1 MTINKRVILIRRPEG
16 MPKVSDFA
24 VEEVELP
31 PIAADQVLLEVSH
44 ISIDAFI
51 RTTLAEGAFHGTA
64 ALGGTVTA
72 LGVGRVLESR
82 FAPLAEGDWVVG
94 PTLAQSHALMPGALF
109 NKIDAGVA
117 PPSAYLGI
125 LGMTTGL
132 TAYFGMY
139 AVGKVQAGD
148 TVVVSGAA
156 GAVGTVAS
164 QLAKLKGAT
173 VIGIAGGPA
182 KVSYL
187 VDQIGLDAAIDYR
200 SEDVGGRLD
209 VLAPNGI
216 DVFFDNVGGELLDTV
231 LDRLRTGARVAI
243 CGAISQYDD
252 LTDVRGPK
260 LYLRLAE
267 RNATM
272 AGFTVDHYA
281 ARFGEAAAELA
292 AWMGEGRLKL
302 PEHIERGIE
311 RFPEALIMLF
321 TGGHMGKLLVA
332 PR

>member
-1 MTINKRVILIRRPEG
+1 MTVNKRVTLVRRPEG

-24 VEEVELP
+24 VEKGELP
-31 PIAADQVLLEVSH
+31 SIAPDQVLIEVSR

-82 FAPLAEGDWVVG
+82 YAPLAEGDWVVG

-109 NKIDAGVA
+109 NKIDTTIA

-139 AVGKVQAGD
+139 AVARVQPGD

-156 GAVGTVAS
+156 GAVGSVAG
-164 QLAKLKGAT
+164 QLAKLKGAK
-173 VIGIAGGPA
+173 VIGIAGGAA
-182 KVSYL
+182 KCSYL
-187 VDQIGLDAAIDYR
+187 VDTIGLDAAIDYKG
-200 SEDVGGRLD
+200 ENVGARLD
-209 VLAPNGI
+209 SLAPQGI

-231 LDRLRTGARVAI
+231 LDRLRPGARVAI

-260 LYLRLAE
+260 FYLRLAE

-292 AWMGEGRLKL
+292 TWLGEGRLKL
-302 PEHIERGIE
+302 PEHIEHGLE

-332 PR
+332 PN